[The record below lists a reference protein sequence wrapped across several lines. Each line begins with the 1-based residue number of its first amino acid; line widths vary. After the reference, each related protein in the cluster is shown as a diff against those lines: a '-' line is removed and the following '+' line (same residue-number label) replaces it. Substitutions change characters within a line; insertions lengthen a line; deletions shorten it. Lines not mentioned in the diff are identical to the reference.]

1 MKEIPKAIYK
11 KGDVVTFQCYKAIK
25 KGTIVV
31 VDAHGTFFQQEEP
44 SYPLPILKET
54 EIRHYKHTYW
64 LDFCSLRKDD
74 LSCIKKDVTVTFG
87 AEKILWIR
95 CNREGYDQTFQISD
109 QELIELGIL
118 H

>member
-1 MKEIPKAIYK
+1 MEKMAITKTKLY
-11 KGDVVTFQCYKAIK
+11 QLASRYSI
-25 KGTIVV
+25 
-31 VDAHGTFFQQEEP
+31 
-44 SYPLPILKET
+44 YPLPILKKT

-109 QELIELGIL
+109 QELIELGIMDMNFL
-118 H
+118 HMTQPKT